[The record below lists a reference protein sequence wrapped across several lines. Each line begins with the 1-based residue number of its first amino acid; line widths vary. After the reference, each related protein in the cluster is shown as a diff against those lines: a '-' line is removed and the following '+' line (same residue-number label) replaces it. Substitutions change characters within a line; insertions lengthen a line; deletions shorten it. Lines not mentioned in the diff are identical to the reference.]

1 MHIPYIPSTICAIAT
16 APGVGGIAIIRL
28 SGHQA
33 LSIADKLFKPMKGE
47 KKLSDY
53 PKRQAIYGTLEHQGK
68 MLDEVIALYYLAPQS
83 YTGEE
88 VVEIQC
94 HGSLYICQSILSALL
109 AEGCTMATPGE
120 FTQRA
125 YLNGKMNLSE
135 AEAVA
140 DIIHAETEAQHR
152 LAFSQLRGGYSAEL
166 MTLREDL
173 LRLTALMELE
183 LDFSEEDVEFADRTQ
198 LLGLVETLQTKLRK
212 LTESFRLGNAIK
224 RGIPVAI
231 VGATNVGKSTLLN
244 ALLGEERAIVSDI
257 HGTTRDSI
265 EDTMNIGGY
274 LFRFVDTAGIRKT
287 EDSIEAIGIE
297 RSLKKMSEAS
307 IRLLLIDLSRAISDP
322 SQIEQASQLIADY
335 GDKGLIILLNKSDLV
350 APEQYAELRATLT
363 HQLGDGFPIL
373 GLSAKEQAGIDELK
387 HLLIQ
392 TAQLPEHEEG
402 DIVVSNSRHQHLFT
416 ESSFALGRVRE
427 GLDGGLPTDL
437 LTQDLRLAISHI
449 GEITGGAITSD
460 SVLHHIFA
468 HFCIGK

>member
-1 MHIPYIPSTICAIAT
+1 
-16 APGVGGIAIIRL
+16 
-28 SGHQA
+28 
-33 LSIADKLFKPMKGE
+33 
-47 KKLSDY
+47 
-53 PKRQAIYGTLEHQGK
+53 
-68 MLDEVIALYYLAPQS
+68 
-83 YTGEE
+83 
-88 VVEIQC
+88 
-94 HGSLYICQSILSALL
+94 
-109 AEGCTMATPGE
+109 MAAPGE

-166 MTLREDL
+166 MALREDL